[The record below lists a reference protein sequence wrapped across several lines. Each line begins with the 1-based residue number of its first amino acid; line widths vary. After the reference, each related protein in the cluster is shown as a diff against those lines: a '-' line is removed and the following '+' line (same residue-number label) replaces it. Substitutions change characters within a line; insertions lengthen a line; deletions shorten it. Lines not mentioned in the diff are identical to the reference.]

1 MVWFRESAIHWHRA
15 AQPNKALLFLQVHDR
30 RYVVKRGHEWP
41 TAGTIWCDHSGWG
54 SWENS
59 GHRHPDGSTE
69 RSGSSEIRSEGIFFF
84 SSPKWDVILMY
95 LCLYKQ
101 VLPRLKKTKKNPP
114 TNLADLKTRFNFYS
128 EYLKHLVRKTKAGV
142 PGELCFFL
150 VASEVGCWI

>member
-1 MVWFRESAIHWHRA
+1 MTDGMLLREAMND
-15 AQPNKALLFLQVHDR
+15 PLLE
-30 RYVVKRGHEWP
+30 RYGVIILDEAHERTLATDILMGVLKEVVRQ
-41 TAGTIWCDHSGWG
+41 
-54 SWENS
+54 
-59 GHRHPDGSTE
+59 
-69 RSGSSEIRSEGIFFF
+69 RSDLKVFFFF

-101 VLPRLKKTKKNPP
+101 VLPRLKKTKKKNP